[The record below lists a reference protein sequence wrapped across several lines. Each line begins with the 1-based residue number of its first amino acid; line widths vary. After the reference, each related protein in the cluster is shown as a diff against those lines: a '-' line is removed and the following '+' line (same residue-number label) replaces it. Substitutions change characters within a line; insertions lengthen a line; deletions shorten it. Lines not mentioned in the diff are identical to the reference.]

1 MNDDRQGSRMRGIG
15 VGLLVCVLGAPS
27 VLGVPSALGAPS
39 EPGAPATF
47 DGAHAGV
54 QQRSGLLGP
63 EEGET
68 LTSWTD
74 RWIEGPVQ
82 WIAAEEEK
90 ELYAALDTVAERL
103 QFIRLFWESRDP
115 TQRDQD
121 NEFLEEFERRVAYA
135 NEEFSEGDD
144 PGWDTAFGQ
153 VVLIVGQPDRTMRT
167 SEGMGSGF
175 SERPLVVWSYDRRIA
190 EWPLMEN
197 FIFAYRF
204 RKWRLLPHTEAFP
217 HGDARRAERAW
228 ELTSSLDIVPDDFLR
243 VQRVMIQETTLYP
256 ANYRG
261 AIDRVRAGVA
271 FPDAEIP
278 FGWEA
283 RFAPGDEAGV
293 RRVDV
298 QLSLRMEAFIFHADE
313 GIYRTRMVISAML
326 LSDDGEPVAETT
338 ESIVLEVPLDELA
351 ARADEIVDR
360 TISLQ
365 APPGTYTLE
374 LVLEDPSLGYR
385 TVYRETLEVP
395 PS

>member
-1 MNDDRQGSRMRGIG
+1 MKNQGRGSRIRSIG
-15 VGLLVCVLGAPS
+15 VGLLACLLAMPLAVA
-27 VLGVPSALGAPS
+27 AAH
-39 EPGAPATF
+39 PGA
-47 DGAHAGV
+47 

-68 LTSWTD
+68 LTAWTE

-82 WIAAEEEK
+82 FIAADEEK
-90 ELYAALDTVAERL
+90 AFYATLESVPERL

-115 TQRDQD
+115 TQRDEQ

-135 NEEFSEGDD
+135 NEEFGQGDN
-144 PGWDTAFGQ
+144 PGWNTAFGQ
-153 VVLIVGQPDRTMRT
+153 VALVVGPPDRTMR
-167 SEGMGSGF
+167 SSQGMGSEF
-175 SERPLVVWSYDRRIA
+175 SERPLVVWSYDRRIS

-197 FIFAYRF
+197 FLFAYRL

-217 HGDARRAERAW
+217 GGDARQAQRAW
-228 ELTSSLDIVPDDFLR
+228 ELSSSIDIVPQDFVR

-261 AIDRVRAGVA
+261 AIDSVRAAVA

-283 RFAPGDEAGV
+283 RFAAGDEPGM

-298 QLSLRMEAFIFHADE
+298 ELNLRMDAFIFHPEDDM
-313 GIYRTRMVISAML
+313 YRTRMVISAL
-326 LSDDGEPVAETT
+326 LVADDGEPVAEAT
-338 ESIVLEVPLDELA
+338 EPIALEVPLDDLE
-351 ARADEIVDR
+351 ARGEEIVDR

-374 LVLEDPSLGYR
+374 IVLEDSSLGYH
-385 TVYRETLEVP
+385 TVYRQTLEVP
-395 PS
+395 SS

>member
-1 MNDDRQGSRMRGIG
+1 MKDHTRGNRMRGLG
-15 VGLLVCVLGAPS
+15 VGLLVCVLGVPLAP
-27 VLGVPSALGAPS
+27 AAAH
-39 EPGAPATF
+39 PGA
-47 DGAHAGV
+47 

-68 LTSWTD
+68 LTSWTE
-74 RWIEGPVQ
+74 RWLEGPVQ
-82 WIAAEEEK
+82 FIAGDEEK
-90 ELYAALDTVAERL
+90 ELYASLETVVERL

-115 TQRDQD
+115 TQRDEE

-135 NEEFSEGDD
+135 NEEFSVGDN
-144 PGWDTAFGQ
+144 PGWNTAFGQ
-153 VVLIVGQPDRTMRT
+153 VVLVVGQPDRTLRT
-167 SEGMGSGF
+167 SQGMGSEF
-175 SERPLVVWSYDRRIA
+175 SERPLVVWSYDRRIS

-204 RKWRLLPHTEAFP
+204 RRWRLLPHTEAFP
-217 HGDARRAERAW
+217 HNSAREAQRAW
-228 ELTSSLDIVPDDFLR
+228 ELSSRLDIVPNDFLR
-243 VQRVMIQETTLYP
+243 VRRVMIQETTLYP

-261 AIDRVRAGVA
+261 AIDSVRAAVA

-293 RRVDV
+293 RRIDV
-298 QLSLRMEAFIFHADE
+298 QLSLRMEAFIFHADQ
-313 GIYRTRMVISAML
+313 GIYRTRMVISALL
-326 LSDDGEPVAETT
+326 LSDAGEPVAETA
-338 ESIVLEVPLDELA
+338 EPIVLEVPLDELE

-374 LVLEDPSLGYR
+374 LVLEDASLGYR

-395 PS
+395 SS